1 MIDAVNEIIRNLNE
15 ETVGADIAFLPGGFS
30 TIANMFKKMAKKK
43 TKWGI
48 EILDTE
54 NAYEFKVE
62 DQVKFT
68 VQKPHVH
75 SFRQESGISDFG
87 MKELDLAEYVSE
99 AKEADI
105 GGLLNEIEKE
115 VYSLLAKPPI
125 LTIDEDSAAWQSV
138 FPGKTMTVK
147 QAAFNEGTLEE
158 DIENILSL
166 IDVSMHEDVGNL
178 QLLQSAIQRQ
188 KSLATFDV
196 FSNYQ
201 YLFAS
206 VIKSNHKGTS
216 LIFEGLIDLSFNMSE
231 KIYCTNPDVLD
242 AVSDITLV
250 KVKKNVIYPTGQ
262 RFPYNFLRSIKNA
275 IEEQ

>member
-1 MIDAVNEIIRNLNE
+1 
-15 ETVGADIAFLPGGFS
+15 
-30 TIANMFKKMAKKK
+30 
-43 TKWGI
+43 
-48 EILDTE
+48 
-54 NAYEFKVE
+54 
-62 DQVKFT
+62 
-68 VQKPHVH
+68 
-75 SFRQESGISDFG
+75 
-87 MKELDLAEYVSE
+87 
-99 AKEADI
+99 
-105 GGLLNEIEKE
+105 
-115 VYSLLAKPPI
+115 
-125 LTIDEDSAAWQSV
+125 
-138 FPGKTMTVK
+138 VK

-242 AVSDITLV
+242 AVSDIKLV

-262 RFPYNFLRSIKNA
+262 RFPYNFLRSIKSA